1 MKKMHYTMTIKR
13 DRLAIAQAKG
23 CESAICMPVSYA
35 YKHMEDVS
43 RIAKSENITIIWTV
57 IFE

>member
-1 MKKMHYTMTIKR
+1 MEKMHYTMTIKS

-23 CESAICMPVSYA
+23 CESSICMPVKYA
-35 YKHMEDVS
+35 YQHMEDVS
-43 RIAKSENITIIWTV
+43 RIAKAENVAIIWTV